1 MTVSLQCRRL
11 SGLVRLDEAIDVFRR
26 LATGWEPAR
35 ILYYAPG
42 ACGFVW
48 LDDAALPP
56 ATFEARIFCR
66 EAELRWLRDPSGQ
79 GAGEVVILAGTPLP
93 ETAGLETVGGLPVAV
108 HAVARTYI
116 LWGRGTGQ
124 RHPSDRYSTLGA
136 AQIGVRD
143 IPLSGVPAG
152 RSVALTAVEY
162 VAEDG
167 EHGNAFV
174 FDERLTGLALANTEV
189 WEDRSDG

>member
-11 SGLVRLDEAIDVFRR
+11 SGLVRLDAAITTFRS

-42 ACGFVW
+42 ACEFVW
-48 LDDAALPP
+48 LDEAALPP

-79 GAGEVVILAGTPLP
+79 GEGEAVILAGVPLP
-93 ETAGLETVGGLPVAV
+93 ETAGLEAAGGLPVAV
-108 HAVARTYI
+108 HAFARTYI
-116 LWGRGTGQ
+116 LWGRGTG
-124 RHPSDRYSTLGA
+124 RHPSDRCSTLGT

-143 IPLSGVPAG
+143 VPLAGVPAG

-174 FDERLTGLALANTEV
+174 FDERLTGLALAVPEV
-189 WEDRSDG
+189 LEDRSDG